1 MDKERYDDYKLLAM
15 NYGKLEECIYEDGTF
30 SILLTYSSYI
40 KGQQLAAYIEQKDV
54 QNKHSVCSV
63 LFLYVMIY

>member
-40 KGQQLAAYIEQKDV
+40 KGQQLEHIL
-54 QNKHSVCSV
+54 NKKI
-63 LFLYVMIY
+63 M